1 MKKLLLRLSGL
12 AALVLLVNS
21 STFAQNDE
29 YKVEKDTAVMRP
41 DSYDEIIIKHK
52 NDKDA
57 KVTVEIKKGEVFIN
71 GKPASEYHDNDIT
84 VSKRKIKIMNGRNY
98 SFGPDDD
105 MVIAPPFD
113 WDGPDG
119 HKGMGSP
126 FRNGGGAWSYDS
138 RKKTVDQA
146 YLGVSSKRDED
157 GPAGAKITAISD
169 SSAAAKAGLKVGDL
183 ITKVD
188 DAKIEGPDALAG
200 AVHRH
205 KPMDKATI
213 TFQRDGKEQTVT
225 ATLGKSQRMER
236 AYGYMMPD
244 MKGMEELRRS
254 FDFDR
259 QGMPR
264 MEGFMRDRGPRLGIR
279 AQDTEDGKG
288 VKVLDVDEESAAA
301 KAGVKEGD
309 VITRFDGKEVNSTSA
324 LVESA
329 QAAKSK
335 TSVHVNLL
343 RNGKAMEMDIRTPRK
358 LKTAEL

>member
-1 MKKLLLRLSGL
+1 MKKLLLRLTGL

-21 STFAQNDE
+21 SGFAQNDE
-29 YKVEKDTAVMRP
+29 DKTDKDTAVNRTGG
-41 DSYDEIIIKHK
+41 YDEIIIRHK
-52 NDKDA
+52 NDRDA
-57 KVTVEIKKGEVFIN
+57 KVTVEIKNGEVLIN
-71 GKPASEYHDNDIT
+71 GKPASEYHDND
-84 VSKRKIKIMNGRNY
+84 VSVSRRKIKIRNGRNY
-98 SFGPDDD
+98 SFGPDGD
-105 MVIAPPFD
+105 MVIAPPPPFD

-119 HKGMGSP
+119 KGMGSP
-126 FRNGGGAWSYDS
+126 FRNGGGAWSYEG
-138 RKKTVDQA
+138 RKKSVDQA

-188 DAKIEGPDALAG
+188 ESKIEGPEGLAE

-205 KPMDKATI
+205 KPMEKASI

-225 ATLGKSQRMER
+225 ATLGKSQRVER
-236 AYGYMMPD
+236 SYGYVMPD
-244 MKGMEELRRS
+244 MKGMEELRKS

-259 QGMPR
+259 QGFPGR
-264 MEGFMRDRGPRLGIR
+264 GFSRDRGPRLGIR

-309 VITRFDGKEVNSTSA
+309 VITRFDGREVNSTSA

-335 TSVHVNLL
+335 SSVHVNLL
-343 RNGKAMEMDIRTPRK
+343 RNGKAMEMDIKTPRK

>member
-1 MKKLLLRLSGL
+1 MKKHLLRLMGL
-12 AALVLLVNS
+12 AVLVLLVNS
-21 STFAQNDE
+21 SGFAQDDE
-29 YKVEKDTAVMRP
+29 EKGDKDTSVNHP
-41 DSYDEIIIKHK
+41 GSYDEIIIKHK

-57 KVTVEIKKGEVFIN
+57 KVTVEIKNGEVFIN
-71 GKPASEYHDNDIT
+71 GKPASEYHDNDISI
-84 VSKRKIKIMNGRNY
+84 SKRKIKIMNGRGY
-98 SFGPDDD
+98 SFGPDGD
-105 MVIAPPFD
+105 MAIAPFE

-119 HKGMGSP
+119 PRSMGSP
-126 FRNGGGAWSYDS
+126 FRNGSGAWSYDG
-138 RKKTVDQA
+138 RKKSIDQA

-157 GPAGAKITAISD
+157 GPAGAKVTAISD

-188 DAKIEGPDALAG
+188 ETKIEGPEGLAA

-205 KPMDKATI
+205 KPQDKTTI

-225 ATLGKSQRMER
+225 ATLGRSQRTVR
-236 AYGYMMPD
+236 SYGFAMPD
-244 MKGMEELRRS
+244 MKGMEELQKS

-259 QGMPR
+259 KGFPGF
-264 MEGFMRDRGPRLGIR
+264 EGFSRDRGPRLGIR

-288 VKVLDVDEESAAA
+288 VKVLDVDDESAAA

-309 VITRFDGKEVNSTSA
+309 IITRFDGKEVNSTSA

-329 QAAKSK
+329 QAAKAK
-335 TSVHVNLL
+335 TSVHINLL
-343 RNGKAMEMDIRTPRK
+343 RNGKAMEMDIKTPKK